1 MWVRMR
7 AVSLSCLSALA
18 VAAGCLA
25 GPAPTDNANGATTP
39 PGANEDAGVADLA
52 TTSPPDMADPVWD
65 LAWPKLPPD
74 LASTDLAG
82 YTNCFNAAICNA
94 TTSFCIKYHT
104 GTPAMPGAI
113 PAGPSCYEPADCSG
127 TAMNCACITQDAV
140 LGANCKSCADHLDG
154 TYDCYAMQ

>member
-1 MWVRMR
+1 MR
-7 AVSLSCLSALA
+7 AFSLSCLSALT

-25 GPAPTDNANGATTP
+25 GSSPTDNGNGATTP
-39 PGANEDAGVADLA
+39 VGGNQDASTADLA
-52 TTSPPDMADPVWD
+52 MTAPPDMADPIWD
-65 LAWPKLPPD
+65 LAWPRKPAD

-82 YTNCFNAAICNA
+82 YTDCFGATVCDA

-104 GTPAMPGAI
+104 GSPAMPGAI
-113 PAGPSCYEPADCSG
+113 PNGASCYVPDDCNG

-140 LGANCKSCADHLDG
+140 LGPNCKSCADHLDG